1 MINPEDSIRTQSS
14 LKQFIGAENMTNYD
28 EEKIE
33 PKERPFLDL
42 DSISQQLIKGSLH
55 SVPLYVGLEFAKE
68 RISWKADKQ
77 EQEDMIKGL
86 QFARDQLRGFN
97 EQLNKEVG
105 HLSAKNDQLI
115 HDFNEQV
122 IALESLL
129 KALGRKPTTNNLVL
143 DLAIAITELQ
153 AKGNKNV

>member
-1 MINPEDSIRTQSS
+1 
-14 LKQFIGAENMTNYD
+14 MTNYD

-42 DSISQQLIKGSLH
+42 DSISQQLIKGALH
-55 SVPLYVGLEFAKE
+55 SVPLYVGLAYAKE
-68 RISWKADKQ
+68 RYVLLADKQ
-77 EQEDMIKGL
+77 T
-86 QFARDQLRGFN
+86 
-97 EQLNKEVG
+97 LNKELG

>member
-1 MINPEDSIRTQSS
+1 MSKAPKFRSTES
-14 LKQFIGAENMTNYD
+14 L
-28 EEKIE
+28 
-33 PKERPFLDL
+33 PFVNLDA
-42 DSISQQLIKGSLH
+42 ISGQLIEGSLH

-77 EQEDMIKGL
+77 VQENMIIKDL
-86 QFARDQLRGFN
+86 ICVRDQMKETN
-97 EQLNKEVG
+97 EQLNKELG

-115 HDFNEQV
+115 HDLNEQV
-122 IALESLL
+122 IALECLL
-129 KALGRKPTTNNLVL
+129 KALGRKPITNNLVL

>member
-1 MINPEDSIRTQSS
+1 MTKAPKFRSTES
-14 LKQFIGAENMTNYD
+14 L
-28 EEKIE
+28 
-33 PKERPFLDL
+33 PFVNLDA
-42 DSISQQLIKGSLH
+42 ISEQLIEGSLH

-68 RISWKADKQ
+68 RTLLKAAKQ
-77 EQEDMIKGL
+77 EQEDQIKDL
-86 QFARDQLRGFN
+86 TFVHSLLKETN
-97 EQLNKEVG
+97 EQLNKKLG

>member
-1 MINPEDSIRTQSS
+1 MSKAPKFRSTES
-14 LKQFIGAENMTNYD
+14 L
-28 EEKIE
+28 
-33 PKERPFLDL
+33 PFVNLDA
-42 DSISQQLIKGSLH
+42 ISEQLIEGSLH
-55 SVPLYVGLEFAKE
+55 SVPLYVGLAYANERTFWQSEKKTMQEAIDDMKFVREQMKE
-68 RISWKADKQ
+68 I
-77 EQEDMIKGL
+77 
-86 QFARDQLRGFN
+86 N
-97 EQLNKEVG
+97 EQLNEEFG

>member
-1 MINPEDSIRTQSS
+1 MVIKLDLLGS
-14 LKQFIGAENMTNYD
+14 LKQFIGVENMTNYD

-33 PKERPFLDL
+33 PKEGPQVVNLDA
-42 DSISQQLIKGSLH
+42 ISEQLIEGSLH

-68 RISWKADKQ
+68 R
-77 EQEDMIKGL
+77 ENMIKDL
-86 QFARDQLRGFN
+86 TFVHDRMKETN
-97 EQLNKEVG
+97 EQLNKELG
-105 HLSAKNDQLI
+105 YLSAKNDQLI

>member
-1 MINPEDSIRTQSS
+1 MTKAPKFRSTES
-14 LKQFIGAENMTNYD
+14 L
-28 EEKIE
+28 
-33 PKERPFLDL
+33 PFVNLDA
-42 DSISQQLIKGSLH
+42 ISEQLIEGSLH

-68 RISWKADKQ
+68 RTLWKADKQ
-77 EQEDMIKGL
+77 TMQEAIDDMK
-86 QFARDQLRGFN
+86 FVRDQMKEIN
-97 EQLNKEVG
+97 EHLNEELG

>member
-1 MINPEDSIRTQSS
+1 MSKAPKFRSTES
-14 LKQFIGAENMTNYD
+14 LPLVN
-28 EEKIE
+28 
-33 PKERPFLDL
+33 LDA
-42 DSISQQLIKGSLH
+42 ISEQLIEGSLH

-68 RISWKADKQ
+68 RALWKADKQ
-77 EQEDMIKGL
+77 EQEDLIKDL
-86 QFARDQLRGFN
+86 TFVRDQMKETN
-97 EQLNKEVG
+97 EQLNKELG

>member
-1 MINPEDSIRTQSS
+1 MNFGEMDSWNKHLRGSSNKECESKSNEPE
-14 LKQFIGAENMTNYD
+14 
-28 EEKIE
+28 
-33 PKERPFLDL
+33 PCPFVDL
-42 DSISQQLIKGSLH
+42 DRISQQLIEGSLH
-55 SVPLYVGLEFAKE
+55 SVPLYVGLAYANE
-68 RISWKADKQ
+68 RTLWQAEKQ
-77 EQEDMIKGL
+77 EQENRIEDLI
-86 QFARDQLRGFN
+86 FVCDQMKKIN
-97 EQLNKEVG
+97 EQLNKELG

-153 AKGNKNV
+153 ARGTKNV

>member
-1 MINPEDSIRTQSS
+1 
-14 LKQFIGAENMTNYD
+14 MTNYD

-42 DSISQQLIKGSLH
+42 DSISQQLIKGALH
-55 SVPLYVGLEFAKE
+55 SIPLYVGLAFAKE
-68 RISWKADKQ
+68 RNVLLADKQ
-77 EQEDMIKGL
+77 TMQEAVDDMKLVCDLVKKI
-86 QFARDQLRGFN
+86 N
-97 EQLNKEVG
+97 EQLNKELG
-105 HLSAKNDQLI
+105 HLLAKNDQLI

-129 KALGRKPTTNNLVL
+129 KALGRKPATNNLVL

>member
-1 MINPEDSIRTQSS
+1 
-14 LKQFIGAENMTNYD
+14 MTNYD

-33 PKERPFLDL
+33 QTERPFVDL
-42 DSISQQLIKGSLH
+42 EIVSNQLISGSLH
-55 SVPLYVGLEFAKE
+55 SVPLYIGLAFAKE
-68 RISWKADKQ
+68 RNFLLTEKQ
-77 EQEDMIKGL
+77 AMQEVIKDL
-86 QFARDQLRGFN
+86 QFVRDQVKEIN
-97 EQLNKEVG
+97 EQLNKELG

-153 AKGNKNV
+153 ARGTKNV

>member
-1 MINPEDSIRTQSS
+1 MSKAPKFRSTES
-14 LKQFIGAENMTNYD
+14 L
-28 EEKIE
+28 
-33 PKERPFLDL
+33 PFVNLDA
-42 DSISQQLIKGSLH
+42 ISEQLIEGSLH

-68 RISWKADKQ
+68 RTSWKADKQ
-77 EQEDMIKGL
+77 EQEDLIKDL
-86 QFARDQLRGFN
+86 TFVRDQLRDINEQLRDVN
-97 EQLNKEVG
+97 EQLNEELG

-153 AKGNKNV
+153 AKGE